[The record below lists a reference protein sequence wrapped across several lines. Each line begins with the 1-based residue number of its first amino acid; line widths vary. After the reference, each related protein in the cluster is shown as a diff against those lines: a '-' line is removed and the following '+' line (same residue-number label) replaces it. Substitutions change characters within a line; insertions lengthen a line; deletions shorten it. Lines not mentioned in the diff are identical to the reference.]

1 MSSPELYLFYSL
13 KIEPF
18 DNDAIHIKKN
28 IDLSKVIKKYPVLKN
43 DQVKELYKK
52 TGDFCPLSQDS
63 FIDTYYAEYIEQD
76 HTIKILFYKVNNC
89 ELLTTSVIF
98 KSDTKNVLTSIHRT
112 INLQNNLL
120 GEFDKY
126 FNSELDNIIRVMSLP
141 RYYNLSKIYIEDSGG
156 LLINELINKY
166 PIEELLKIQLFDYQR
181 DNINWMLEFEKNPV
195 KEYISADKLFFFP
208 DGRIYN
214 YTQNSFITNKQR
226 ELVNFRGGIIL
237 DNVGIGKTFQL
248 LCLAVSNT
256 SLNTIILVPDHL
268 ESHWN
273 SQFKKHFNIPLP
285 DFIEIV
291 KFSKFKDCRFG
302 KFNRIIVDEI
312 HELYSNPE
320 YKSILE
326 LCFKT
331 GCQYKWGISAT
342 PFPVPNSIYNLLRFL
357 TEKDLYYQNLD
368 RYSYFYDTYYKI
380 FRKNT
385 LENIVKEIKLPT
397 ANEHNL
403 LLDFND
409 QERILYDAETQA
421 NANCDEYFLRKCCC
435 DIMIN
440 FQNKTQIISL
450 TDFNN
455 LVLEDYKYKYEE
467 ENEKLQKLIEFY
479 NNCIEVLEK
488 IDKGEEIEEIKE
500 IMKKT
505 SRKELIENINHYKR
519 EIKLQEEIVKNRK
532 QAYDY
537 LNNKINETNK
547 ECPICLGEITQ
558 GDKYDVPE
566 CGHICCSECMSY
578 WLSSNNSCTVC
589 KRNVNKEKIYTITNL
604 DQVKL
609 KYSTKIDKLLEIMN
623 SKPDKKFIVYTQ
635 FDNLI
640 SKLHQTLN
648 SEGFGCIKLERP
660 EQIEEF
666 KNNSSKKVLILSSVK
681 NASGIDL
688 SFVSNIVIFEPII
701 GNTLFLRDIEKQIVG
716 RIYRINQTENI
727 NIYRFIIKNTIEE
740 EIFIKAQELQ
750 KFSNKSIG
758 LEEIDVVHNG

>member
-1 MSSPELYLFYSL
+1 MSSPELYLYYSL

-18 DNDAIHIKKN
+18 DNEAIDIKKKIN
-28 IDLSKVIKKYPVLKN
+28 LSDVIKKQKVLKN
-43 DQVKELYKK
+43 KEVKEFYSKK
-52 TGDFCPLSQDS
+52 GDFCPLSQDS
-63 FIDTYYAEYIEQD
+63 FIDTCYAEYSEND

-89 ELLTTSVIF
+89 ELLTPSVIYG
-98 KSDTKNVLTSIHRT
+98 SETKNVLTSIHRT

-141 RYYNLSKIYIEDSGG
+141 RYYNLSKIYIDDPKG
-156 LLINELINKY
+156 LLINEIMTEY
-166 PIEELLKIQLFDYQR
+166 PIEEILKIKLFDYQR
-181 DNINWMLEFEKNPV
+181 DNVNWMLNFEKNPV

-214 YTQNSFITNKQR
+214 YTLNTFITNNQR
-226 ELVNFRGGIIL
+226 DLVKFKGGIIL

-248 LCLAVSNT
+248 LCLAASNT
-256 SLNTIILVPDHL
+256 NLNTIILVPDHL

-273 SQFKKHFNIPLP
+273 TQWNKHFNIKLP
-285 DFIEIV
+285 DFIKIV
-291 KFSKFKDCRFG
+291 KFSKFKDCRLE

-312 HELYSNPE
+312 HELYSNQE
-320 YKSILE
+320 YKNILE
-326 LCFKT
+326 ICFKT
-331 GCQYKWGISAT
+331 GCQFKWGISAT
-342 PFPVPNSIYNLLRFL
+342 PFPVPNSIYNLIKFL
-357 TEKDLYYQNLD
+357 TEKELHYANID
-368 RYSYFYDTYYKI
+368 RFSYFYDTYYKI

-385 LENIVKEIKLPT
+385 LENIVKEINLPE

-455 LVLEDYKYKYEE
+455 LVLEDYKYKFEE
-467 ENEKLQKLIEFY
+467 ENNKLIKFVEYY
-479 NNCIEVLEK
+479 NNCIQVLEK

-505 SRKELIENINHYKR
+505 TRKELIENINHYKH
-519 EIKLQEEIVKNRK
+519 EIKKQEEIVYNRK

-547 ECPICLGEITQ
+547 ECPICLGDITE

-578 WLSSNNSCTVC
+578 WLASNSSCTVC
-589 KRNVNKEKIYTITNL
+589 KRNVNKDKIYTITNL

-609 KYSTKIDKLLEIMN
+609 KYSTKIDKLLEIME

-648 SEGFGCIKLERP
+648 LEGFGCVKLQNP
-660 EQIEEF
+660 EDIDEF
-666 KNNSSKKVLILSSVK
+666 RNNPAKRVLIISSVK

-688 SFVSNIVIFEPII
+688 SFVSNIIIFEPII
-701 GNTLFLRDIEKQIVG
+701 GDTLFLRDIEKQIVG
-716 RIYRINQTENI
+716 RIYRINQKENI

-740 EIFIKAQELQ
+740 EIFNKAQELQ
-750 KFSNKSIG
+750 KQTNPKNI
-758 LEEIDVVHNG
+758 